1 MFLLQY
7 YFHLIFLNAL
17 FLSGI
22 QMLFTWDWQWL
33 TKFKGKDI
41 NKNTNDVKGVEWFQV
56 LGFKFSVKIW
66 LNSKVLGW

>member
-7 YFHLIFLNAL
+7 YFHLIFLNDL

-33 TKFKGKDI
+33 ITKFKGKAI

-56 LGFKFSVKIW
+56 LGFKFWVKIW
-66 LNSKVLGW
+66 LNSKVLV

>member
-1 MFLLQY
+1 M
-7 YFHLIFLNAL
+7 
-17 FLSGI
+17 
-22 QMLFTWDWQWL
+22 TL

-41 NKNTNDVKGVEWFQV
+41 NKNTHDVKGVEWFQV